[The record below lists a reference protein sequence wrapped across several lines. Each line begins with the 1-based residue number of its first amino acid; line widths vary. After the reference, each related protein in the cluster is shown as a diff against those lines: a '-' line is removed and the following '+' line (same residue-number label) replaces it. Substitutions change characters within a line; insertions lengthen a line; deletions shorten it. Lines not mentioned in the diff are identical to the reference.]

1 MIRSANEKPGKAI
14 LQKWVVAKANCP
26 VWLKLIFHFI
36 DELLEDLQSTVT
48 PRPTVNG
55 NTSGYR
61 QTYKTFTTQKSG
73 HPPETSKECE
83 IEYLNP
89 SNTTSVITERSKSP
103 FFDKVRNLRNSCD
116 HLRLSDFNS
125 RFMYT
130 NISSIATGK
139 FDQW

>member
-1 MIRSANEKPGKAI
+1 MSSSKIN
-14 LQKWVVAKANCP
+14 
-26 VWLKLIFHFI
+26 FHFS
-36 DELLEDLQSTVT
+36 DELLEDLQSTVA

-55 NTSGYR
+55 NATGYR

-73 HPPETSKECE
+73 YPAETSKECE

-103 FFDKVRNLRNSCD
+103 FFDKVRYNPRIKTLIRITLYNTFLQLPAGE
-116 HLRLSDFNS
+116 H
-125 RFMYT
+125 
-130 NISSIATGK
+130 K